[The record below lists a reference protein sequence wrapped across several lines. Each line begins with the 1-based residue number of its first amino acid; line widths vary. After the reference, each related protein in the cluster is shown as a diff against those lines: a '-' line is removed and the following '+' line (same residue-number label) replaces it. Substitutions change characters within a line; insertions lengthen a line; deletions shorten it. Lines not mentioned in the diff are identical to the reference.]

1 MSYTETAFENAI
13 IELMQD
19 QLHYAYY
26 YGPDVERD

>member
-19 QLHYAYY
+19 QLHYVYY